1 MHYHKKKNHLVIE
14 INERIQGM
22 TLLEF
27 FHYLHLSKKTIHLLR
42 QNKDYTLNNTYVDY
56 QTILKDKDILSIKA
70 YEQGRDFIEEESSLD
85 IIYEDDLLC
94 IVNKPSNLII
104 HPDDKSKVFQAIGKA
119 MATDGECDLE
129 IRTIVHKNEYK
140 WCKFN
145 AAIQKYDEDNTP
157 IFHAMITDI
166 TRIKEAEEEADK
178 MSDMLVEMF
187 KNLPDPIFCTDTQ
200 DIWQLQIVSE
210 DFIKFLGFT
219 RFHIFEEHKGRL
231 DDFVSEREAKFIEAQ
246 IKKQIAE
253 GKSTTVSRY
262 SVRTKSGRFIVVE
275 DRRKLVRQADG
286 SYSMI
291 CRLKNVTNTYSEMF

>member
-1 MHYHKKKNHLVIE
+1 MHYHKEKKHLVIE
-14 INERIQGM
+14 IDERIQGI

-129 IRTIVHKNEYK
+129 IRTIVHYL
-140 WCKFN
+140 
-145 AAIQKYDEDNTP
+145 
-157 IFHAMITDI
+157 H
-166 TRIKEAEEEADK
+166 
-178 MSDMLVEMF
+178 
-187 KNLPDPIFCTDTQ
+187 
-200 DIWQLQIVSE
+200 
-210 DFIKFLGFT
+210 
-219 RFHIFEEHKGRL
+219 RL
-231 DDFVSEREAKFIEAQ
+231 DRDTTGLVMFCKCALLQPYFDYMIASKK
-246 IKKQIAE
+246 IKKTYLAIIQGHLPKREMIIDLPI
-253 GKSTTVSRY
+253 GQ
-262 SVRTKSGRFIVVE
+262 
-275 DRRKLVRQADG
+275 DRHSKNKILHRKR
-286 SYSMI
+286 M
-291 CRLKNVTNTYSEMF
+291 